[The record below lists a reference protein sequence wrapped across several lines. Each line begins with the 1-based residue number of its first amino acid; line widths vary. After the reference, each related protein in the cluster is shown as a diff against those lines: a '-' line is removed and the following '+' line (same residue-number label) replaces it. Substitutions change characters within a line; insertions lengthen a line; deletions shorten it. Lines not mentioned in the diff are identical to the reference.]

1 MVVGQR
7 VQVKFTEGV
16 YKGTVVQLIPG
27 GSQLKLR
34 VKYDDGE
41 EEEMTYPDDDVEL
54 LEEDGVQAAKRQ
66 KLE

>member
-1 MVVGQR
+1 M
-7 VQVKFTEGV
+7 
-16 YKGTVVQLIPG
+16 VQLIPG